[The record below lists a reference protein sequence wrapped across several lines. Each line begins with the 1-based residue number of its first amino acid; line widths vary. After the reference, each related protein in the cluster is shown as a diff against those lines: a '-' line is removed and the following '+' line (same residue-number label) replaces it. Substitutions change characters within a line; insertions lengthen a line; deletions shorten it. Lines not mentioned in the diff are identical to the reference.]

1 MIYLGTQ
8 GLLTDVPVK
17 RIKDFEAQ
25 FLLEM
30 EAKMPEL
37 LADFKKGLLPEEGIK
52 NMLELVKGLIP
63 QFK

>member
-1 MIYLGTQ
+1 
-8 GLLTDVPVK
+8 
-17 RIKDFEAQ
+17 
-25 FLLEM
+25 M
-30 EAKMPEL
+30 ESKMPEL

>member
-1 MIYLGTQ
+1 
-8 GLLTDVPVK
+8 LLTDVPVK

-30 EAKMPEL
+30 ESKMPEL